1 MGISLS
7 LLFSSQ
13 KASFVLPHIKY
24 CIYFVNQF
32 RAKEFSN
39 STAESYCHYKII
51 LSFSKGG
58 QMRFKRSCCEV
69 QKTMFRGA
77 KGHVLKVKRWSFEK
91 DYDYDWKR
99 YTQLILYLLIH
110 YTLFLPSY

>member
-39 STAESYCHYKII
+39 STAESYCRYKII
-51 LSFSKGG
+51 MSFSEGG
-58 QMRFKRSCCEV
+58 QMRFKRPCFEL
-69 QKTMFRGA
+69 QKTMFWRS
-77 KGHVLKVKRWSFEK
+77 KGHVLRS
-91 DYDYDWKR
+91 KR
-99 YTQLILYLLIH
+99 YAFEH
-110 YTLFLPSY
+110 H